1 MKAVKPFIVS
11 YSYEWKGQ
19 SQKSIREFLDFLS
32 AWSFVQA
39 LIMQGIVKL
48 SQYQTETFVQIEE
61 EEDGEERSF
70 EYFLS
75 AENDMFVEILFL
87 IPIQQV
93 QFNERGCFR

>member
-11 YSYEWKGQ
+11 YSYEWKGK

-61 EEDGEERSF
+61 NGEERSF